1 MVYNL
6 IYIDSTMDIE
16 EKLKEFKALDA
27 NAKKEKLI
35 AIFEYAKDRIDFSE
49 TAISYLSS
57 DSSPEDLVMDE
68 LYEFIVEAVITA
80 QKRIEEQDEHQVNIM
95 KKLSKEAELSAQKDS
110 EDAENLL
117 GLINLL

>member
-6 IYIDSTMDIE
+6 IYINSTMDIE
-16 EKLKEFKALDA
+16 EKLKEFKALDV
-27 NAKKEKLI
+27 NAKKKKLI
-35 AIFEYAKDRIDFSE
+35 AIFEYTKDRIDFSE
-49 TAISYLSS
+49 SAIAYLSS

-117 GLINLL
+117 DLINLL

>member
-1 MVYNL
+1 MYNL

-35 AIFEYAKDRIDFSE
+35 AIFEYTKDRIDFSE
-49 TAISYLSS
+49 SAIAYLSS

-117 GLINLL
+117 DLINLL